1 MLNSQRRFG
10 FTLAEGATH
19 VVMLNSQRRFGFT
32 LAEVLVTLGIIGVVA
47 ALTMPS
53 LIANYQDNVRKQQF
67 KKAYN
72 TLNNAMLKAK
82 SDLGYSPMC
91 HAWAKYSDRPA
102 TAECA
107 EKNEYGT
114 CTRYTCNGG
123 QPCPSNLN
131 GMYEDCTDFT
141 KAFLKNLNIAK
152 TCSSRGYEQGCIKYI
167 KGSDDIQK
175 ESNPDAKPD
184 PNSGMSTANL
194 KKRPAYVLADGMI
207 LIDLN
212 FNGWKAYAVD
222 INGNKKPNKWGYD
235 IFTFQAVGDA
245 NGMTQYTVNT
255 YAMTL
260 TEKGGRTPLQMLQ
273 ESLK

>member
-1 MLNSQRRFG
+1 M
-10 FTLAEGATH
+10 
-19 VVMLNSQRRFGFT
+19 
-32 LAEVLVTLGIIGVVA
+32 VA

-123 QPCPSNLN
+123 QPCPSN
-131 GMYEDCTDFT
+131 
-141 KAFLKNLNIAK
+141 
-152 TCSSRGYEQGCIKYI
+152 
-167 KGSDDIQK
+167 
-175 ESNPDAKPD
+175 
-184 PNSGMSTANL
+184 
-194 KKRPAYVLADGMI
+194 
-207 LIDLN
+207 
-212 FNGWKAYAVD
+212 
-222 INGNKKPNKWGYD
+222 
-235 IFTFQAVGDA
+235 
-245 NGMTQYTVNT
+245 
-255 YAMTL
+255 
-260 TEKGGRTPLQMLQ
+260 
-273 ESLK
+273 